1 MRDFARRSG
10 MHTMAGEGGLLRLLY
25 FLYYGSN
32 AAWFPFF
39 NVYLQQLGLSGLQIG
54 ALAGL
59 RPAVTVVSQPLWG
72 VIADLWGRRRTLLL
86 TTLLGA
92 AAVLGFAWRGGFW
105 FFAAW
110 SVVYALLSNPTGPL
124 IDSLALD
131 YLEQEQRLSFGRL
144 RMWGAIGW
152 AVLAYVAGQVIAGRD
167 IRLVFFFGAVA
178 MLAGWALALRTSRPA
193 GEFAGA
199 LGRSWRDL
207 GPLLRNRRL
216 LVFLALIT
224 LLQVGASSV
233 FGFFPMYM
241 NDLGAS
247 SRLIGLAFGIQGMSE
262 LPVYLIAAAL
272 IRRAGPVRTLVI
284 AFLLT
289 AIRPLLYSFI
299 SQPAP
304 AVALQLLHGTFS
316 LLLVASVEY
325 VNRLVPRAWRATGQA
340 LFWAAHMGAGA
351 ILGNLLS
358 GFLYDRLGVQGMYR
372 VSGLIILAVALAAWL
387 ALRRDGVPAKE
398 QVPTSSA

>member
-1 MRDFARRSG
+1 
-10 MHTMAGEGGLLRLLY
+10 MAGEGGLLRLLY
-25 FLYYGSN
+25 FMYYGSS

-39 NVYLQQLGLSGLQIG
+39 NVYLQQIGLSGLQIG

-72 VIADLWGRRRTLLL
+72 VVADLWGRRRTLLL
-86 TTLLGA
+86 TALLGA
-92 AAVLGFAWRGGFW
+92 VAVLGFSWRGGFW
-105 FFAAW
+105 FFAGW
-110 SVVYALLSNPTGPL
+110 SVVYAFLSNPTGPL

-131 YLEQEQRLSFGRL
+131 YLEREQDLSYGHL

-152 AVLAYVAGQVIAGRD
+152 AVLAYVAGRAISGRD
-167 IRLVFFFGAVA
+167 IRLIFVFGAVA
-178 MLAGWALALRTSRPA
+178 MLAGWALALRTSRPT

-199 LGRSWRDL
+199 LGRNWRDL

-216 LVFLALIT
+216 LVFLALVT
-224 LLQVGASSV
+224 LNQVGASAV
-233 FGFFPMYM
+233 FGFFSIYM

-247 SRLIGLAFGIQGMSE
+247 SRLIGLAYGIQGMSE
-262 LPVYLIAAAL
+262 LPVYLIAAAIL
-272 IRRAGPVRTLVI
+272 GRIGPARTLVL
-284 AFLLT
+284 AFLLM

-299 SQPAP
+299 SQPVP
-304 AVALQLLHGTFS
+304 AVALELLHGTFS
-316 LLLVASVEY
+316 LFLVASVEY

-358 GFLYDRLGVQGMYR
+358 GFLYDQLGIQGMYR
-372 VSGLIILAVALAAWL
+372 VCGLLILVVALAAWL
-387 ALRRDGVPAKE
+387 ALRRDGAPAKE
-398 QVPTSSA
+398 QVPASSP

>member
-1 MRDFARRSG
+1 
-10 MHTMAGEGGLLRLLY
+10 MHSMAGEGGLLRLLY
-25 FLYYGSN
+25 FMYYGSN

-86 TTLLGA
+86 TTLLGTL
-92 AAVLGFAWRGGFW
+92 AVLGFAWRGGFW
-105 FFAAW
+105 FFAGW
-110 SVVYALLSNPTGPL
+110 SVVYAVLSNPTGPL

-131 YLEQEQRLSFGRL
+131 YLEREEDLSYGHL

-152 AVLAYVAGQVIAGRD
+152 AVLAYVVGRAIAGRD
-167 IRLVFFFGAVA
+167 MRLIFVFGAVA
-178 MLAGWALALRTSRPA
+178 MLAGWALALRTSRPT
-193 GEFAGA
+193 GEFAGS

-233 FGFFPMYM
+233 FSFFSIYM

-272 IRRAGPVRTLVI
+272 IRRAGPARTLVI

-340 LFWAAHMGAGA
+340 LFWTAHMGAGA

-358 GFLYDRLGVQGMYR
+358 GFLYDRLGIQGMYR
-372 VSGLIILAVALAAWL
+372 VSGLLILAVALGAWL
-387 ALRRDGVPAKE
+387 ALRRDRVPAEE
-398 QVPTSSA
+398 QVPANSA

>member
-1 MRDFARRSG
+1 